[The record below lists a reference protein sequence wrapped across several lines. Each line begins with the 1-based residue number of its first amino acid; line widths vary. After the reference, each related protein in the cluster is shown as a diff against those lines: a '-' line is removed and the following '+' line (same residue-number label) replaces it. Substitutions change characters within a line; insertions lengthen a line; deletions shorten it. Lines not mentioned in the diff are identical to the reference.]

1 MTMDL
6 CDCPVFKGLNPTQTR
21 NFTSACTMRDY
32 SAGTEIITKGR
43 HGNTLF
49 FLLEGQLKVF
59 IPQKSGNQILA
70 EFQPPAIFGEMEL
83 LTERPR
89 IASVVAVTDVKVAVI
104 PFDVVH
110 MQIRDGDT
118 ATLKVM
124 FNVATIIANR
134 LEAINDKL
142 LEIATTTK
150 NGVQSQEL
158 LNFQKKLFSEW
169 SF

>member
-1 MTMDL
+1 MEL
-6 CDCPVFKGLNPTQTR
+6 CDFPVFKGLNPTQTR

-32 SAGTEIITKGR
+32 SAGTDIITRGG
-43 HGNTLF
+43 HGDTLF
-49 FLLEGQLKVF
+49 FLLEGQLKVI
-59 IPQKSGNQILA
+59 IPQGGGDQLLA

-89 IASVVAVTDVKVAVI
+89 AASVVAVTDVKVALI
-104 PFDVVH
+104 PFDAVH

-124 FNVATIIANR
+124 FNVATIIAHR
-134 LEAINDKL
+134 LETINNKL

-158 LNFQKKLFSEW
+158 RNFQKKLFSEW

>member
-1 MTMDL
+1 MDL
-6 CDCPVFKGLNPTQTR
+6 CDFPVFKGLNPTQTR
-21 NFTSACTMRDY
+21 NFTSACTTQDY
-32 SAGTEIITKGR
+32 SAGTPIITKG
-43 HGNTLF
+43 GLGDTLY
-49 FLLEGQLKVF
+49 FLLEGQLKVI
-59 IPQKSGNQILA
+59 IPQGEGDQLLA

-89 IASVVAVTDVKVAVI
+89 VASVVAVTDVTVAVI
-104 PFDVVH
+104 PFDAVH

-134 LEAINDKL
+134 LEAINNKL

-158 LNFQKKLFSEW
+158 LKFQKKLFSEW